1 MTSLYLMIFAL
12 ILIGEIGL
20 LIYKI
25 FKMIRKFEKLYDY
38 FIRDE
43 KDLPEGKI
51 SFNSLMN
58 GIIPPTNGECPTKE
72 ELENFNK

>member
-25 FKMIRKFEKLYDY
+25 FKMIQKFEKLYDY
-38 FIRDE
+38 FIRNE
-43 KDLPEGKI
+43 AELPEGKI
-51 SFNSLMN
+51 NFSSLMK
-58 GIIPPTNGECPTKE
+58 GIPPTNGECPTKE